1 MLKTGIRQ
9 VDDALDGGIIESSA
23 VAFVG
28 SLEYDNII
36 LMHQVTLNALKDG
49 KKVLLV
55 TFREAPDTL
64 VKEAERNGINYL
76 PFIENGSLVILD
88 GYTNLYAPGQKQGEN
103 ILSNPLDIGIT
114 TAVIRDRL
122 SKGDFDV
129 LVVDDLTAQYTLQPN
144 PKGYIK
150 TLVRLI
156 NSVKST
162 GVTAMAALCGD
173 VFEKVDLAAAL
184 IPFNYVFE
192 VSRGRIHIARSIQPL
207 KTANPIF
214 PYVRTSEGIK
224 LILEEYST
232 LEGIKKRLRAEPDGT
247 LWLDWDRVEI
257 ITEDSER
264 ATIETAYEF
273 LGPEKG
279 KEFLYLWGKKQ
290 FIGFGKDARKRTESL
305 RAALEE
311 IVLLTRSSGG
321 GILEIVDIKDDLIL
335 ITGKNL
341 FPGGKGSSLPYH
353 VHYAGA
359 IAQFLTE
366 FTGKKWE
373 GEDTKCEAIGA
384 DHCEFVFWP
393 VE

>member
-1 MLKTGIRQ
+1 MPKTKIKQ
-9 VDDALDGGIIESSA
+9 VDDALNGGIMESSA

-28 SLEYDNII
+28 SLEYDNVI

-55 TFREAPDTL
+55 TFRHAPNTL
-64 VKEAERNGINYL
+64 LKETEHNGINYA
-76 PFIENGSLVILD
+76 PFIEDGSLVILD

-114 TAVIRDRL
+114 TAVIRNSL
-122 SKGDFDV
+122 SRGEFDV
-129 LVVDDLTAQYTLQPN
+129 LVIDDLTAQYTLQPN

-150 TLVRLI
+150 TLVRLM
-156 NSVKST
+156 NSVKSL

-184 IPFNYVFE
+184 IPFDYVLE
-192 VSRGRIHIARSIQPL
+192 VSRGKIIITRSIQPL
-207 KTANPIF
+207 KIAKPVF

-224 LILEEYST
+224 LVLEEYT
-232 LEGIKKRLRAEPDGT
+232 TVEGIKKRLRAEPDGT
-247 LWLDWDRVEI
+247 LWLDWERVEI
-257 ITEDSER
+257 ITEESER

-290 FIGFGKDARKRTESL
+290 FIGIGKDAKRRTDNL
-305 RAALEE
+305 RSALKE
-311 IVLLTRSSGG
+311 IALLTRSSGG
-321 GILEIVDIKDDLIL
+321 GTIEIIEVREDLIV
-335 ITGKNL
+335 ITGKKL
-341 FPGGKGSSLPYH
+341 FPGGKGSPLPYH
-353 VHYAGA
+353 VHYAGS

-373 GEDTKCEAIGA
+373 GKETKCEAMGA

-393 VE
+393 AE